1 MVSTIIDAMLCS
13 GHWWCLT
20 SRDFA
25 LLDAERTVAVLP
37 VAAVEQHG
45 AHLPLATDA
54 VINEGIVDGMLMEVA
69 DDADLCV
76 LVLPAQNVGDSLEHT
91 AFPGTLSVQPE
102 QLIGLWTD
110 IGRSVS
116 RAGVRKLVIFNSHG
130 GQVPEVDIVA
140 RRLRAELEMLV
151 VRASY
156 FDFGTPPGLVPA
168 DERAHGIHGGQVET
182 SMILHLRPEL
192 VRQDGLRDY
201 AGLPLRMAGSNELLG
216 PEKPIGFGWM
226 AQDIHAA
233 GVSGNAGAADAM
245 RGAELLGYLA
255 QRLATLVREVA
266 EVPLSA
272 LKGPDSRD

>member
-1 MVSTIIDAMLCS
+1 MLCS

-25 LLDAERTVAVLP
+25 SLDVERTVAVLP

-54 VINEGIVDGMLMEVA
+54 VINEGIVDAMLVQVA

-91 AFPGTLSVQPE
+91 GFPGTLSAQPE
-102 QLIGLWTD
+102 HLIGSWTD
-110 IGRSVS
+110 IGRSVA
-116 RAGVRKLVIFNSHG
+116 RAGVRKLVVFNSHG

-140 RRLRAELEMLV
+140 RRLRAELQMLV

-156 FDFGTPPGLVPA
+156 FDFGAPAGLISA
-168 DERAHGIHGGQVET
+168 DELEHGFHGGEVET
-182 SMILHLRPEL
+182 SLVLHLRPEL

-201 AGLPLRMAGSNELLG
+201 VGLPFRMAGGNELLG
-216 PEKPIGFGWM
+216 PERPVGFGWM
-226 AQDIHAA
+226 AQDIHEA
-233 GVSGNAGAADAM
+233 GVSGNARAADAM
-245 RGAELLGYLA
+245 RGAELLEYLG

-266 EVPLSA
+266 TFPLSV
-272 LKGPDSRD
+272 LEGPASEK